1 MKQTYTLNSFAFA
14 VGTNDRMTLDASTPF
29 HNEYAKADKPKQAR
43 MRTDWIVNYLQGNL
57 SISNRQA
64 IQVAEASRDDR
75 ATSEQQAYDRARAKF
90 KYHVIRPEPSER
102 TLKQVDIVA
111 QALKLVD
118 QMSKAQ
124 RNRFYAKAPK

>member
-102 TLKQVDIVA
+102 TLKQVDKVA
-111 QALKLVD
+111 KLIE
-118 QMSKAQ
+118 SFKTLTTAQ
-124 RNRFYAKAPK
+124 QRRFLNGIK